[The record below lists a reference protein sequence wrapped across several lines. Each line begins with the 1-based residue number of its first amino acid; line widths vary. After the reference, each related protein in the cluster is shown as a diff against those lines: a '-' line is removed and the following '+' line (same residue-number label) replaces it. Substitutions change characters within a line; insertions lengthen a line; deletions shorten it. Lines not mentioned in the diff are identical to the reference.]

1 MLSLTLLSTLL
12 ASDTATKSADA
23 LKLSERD
30 LPGISIFSDRKRRR
44 TAGSAHKLSEKT
56 LQRQSHDDIHR
67 ILGQVPGVYT
77 REEEGYGLRPNIG
90 LRGAS
95 SDRSAK
101 VTLMEDGILIA
112 PAPYSA
118 PAAYYFPISSRL
130 VGLEVYKG
138 AAAIQ
143 FGPQT
148 IGGAINLLSRQVPE
162 RRPEVLLRSANGN
175 FGYGKAHFAAGGM
188 AGRIGGLIDVVHVRA
203 DGYHRIDG
211 SAGPDTGGNSGFS
224 KNEVVLKSLWRNSST
239 KHASHRALLK
249 LGYADEVSNASY
261 LGLTRPDFERDP
273 YRRYLASKDDR
284 MAWARWQGV
293 LEHSFSW
300 AHGHMRSALYQNRF
314 HRSWRKVAGLR
325 GGPSIGDLIRSN
337 TTAGVNGIWLALIK
351 GEEDSVDDSMAILLG
366 TNTRS
371 YLSSG
376 VQSTIEHKVG
386 PHRLNFGLRLHHDTI
401 DRHHTAEGVL
411 VQSGELVSDGRP
423 EQDTTL
429 NHAWTRALSLHAL
442 DEWQLRPN
450 LFLSAG
456 SRFEAIEGALT
467 DHLGKV
473 RGENQQ
479 LIALPGLGLFYQRSR
494 ALGLLIGVHRGFS
507 PVAPGQ
513 SKEIDPEESVN
524 LEAGLR
530 FRVPQREFELI
541 GFANLYSNMLG
552 QCTQSKGCPNDLLDA
567 QFNGG
572 AVDVYGAEVSGKVSG
587 IVSRLRWELKGA
599 YTLTASSF
607 RTSFSSA
614 SSLFG
619 DVEAGDALPYV
630 PTHQAKIGMR
640 LRVKPVTLDI
650 AGVYYGVMRDTAG
663 QGEVDPA
670 SGIPAHQLLDATLR
684 WALSKRVS
692 LRVGGRNLLDTPYL
706 SSARPYGARAGSPRQ
721 LLIGFDLGK
730 Q

>member
-12 ASDTATKSADA
+12 ASDTATKSEDA

-239 KHASHRALLK
+239 STPHTELLK
-249 LGYADEVSNASY
+249 LGYGRGVQRILPRADSPRFRA
-261 LGLTRPDFERDP
+261 RPLSPLFGEQ
-273 YRRYLASKDDR
+273 RRPHGMGSLARSSSTPL
-284 MAWARWQGV
+284 AG
-293 LEHSFSW
+293 
-300 AHGHMRSALYQNRF
+300 HGHMRSALYQNRF
-314 HRSWRKVAGLR
+314 HRSWRKVAGLAAAR
-325 GGPSIGDLIRSN
+325 QSGTLSEATPPQVLTVSGCDKG
-337 TTAGVNGIWLALIK
+337 
-351 GEEDSVDDSMAILLG
+351 GEEDSVDDSMAIP
-366 TNTRS
+366 RHQHKE
-371 YLSSG
+371 LS
-376 VQSTIEHKVG
+376 Q
-386 PHRLNFGLRLHHDTI
+386 L
-401 DRHHTAEGVL
+401 
-411 VQSGELVSDGRP
+411 GRP
-423 EQDTTL
+423 EHD
-429 NHAWTRALSLHAL
+429 
-442 DEWQLRPN
+442 
-450 LFLSAG
+450 
-456 SRFEAIEGALT
+456 
-467 DHLGKV
+467 
-473 RGENQQ
+473 
-479 LIALPGLGLFYQRSR
+479 
-494 ALGLLIGVHRGFS
+494 
-507 PVAPGQ
+507 
-513 SKEIDPEESVN
+513 
-524 LEAGLR
+524 
-530 FRVPQREFELI
+530 
-541 GFANLYSNMLG
+541 
-552 QCTQSKGCPNDLLDA
+552 
-567 QFNGG
+567 
-572 AVDVYGAEVSGKVSG
+572 
-587 IVSRLRWELKGA
+587 
-599 YTLTASSF
+599 
-607 RTSFSSA
+607 
-614 SSLFG
+614 
-619 DVEAGDALPYV
+619 
-630 PTHQAKIGMR
+630 
-640 LRVKPVTLDI
+640 
-650 AGVYYGVMRDTAG
+650 
-663 QGEVDPA
+663 
-670 SGIPAHQLLDATLR
+670 
-684 WALSKRVS
+684 
-692 LRVGGRNLLDTPYL
+692 
-706 SSARPYGARAGSPRQ
+706 
-721 LLIGFDLGK
+721 
-730 Q
+730 